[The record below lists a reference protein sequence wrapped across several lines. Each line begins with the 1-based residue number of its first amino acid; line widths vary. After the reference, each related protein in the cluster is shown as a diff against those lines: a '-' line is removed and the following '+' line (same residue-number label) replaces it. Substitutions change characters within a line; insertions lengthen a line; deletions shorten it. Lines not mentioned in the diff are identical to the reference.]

1 MGRVHVRDCMGTD
14 ARISNDQSL
23 VFTHRPPQCLGNRH
37 FVGFRVSDRAG
48 EPFFLGLATRFPQLS
63 PTGCEANKTAC
74 DPFTVLWLRAQER
87 KYEALAVGA
96 DVIPATL
103 LTDCAG

>member
-1 MGRVHVRDCMGTD
+1 MPEAKFQNRQSDFGWFNGSDPRV
-14 ARISNDQSL
+14 
-23 VFTHRPPQCLGNRH
+23 
-37 FVGFRVSDRAG
+37 RVSVPD
-48 EPFFLGLATRFPQLS
+48 
-63 PTGCEANKTAC
+63 EANKTAC

>member
-1 MGRVHVRDCMGTD
+1 MASGAAGERRAVGLECK
-14 ARISNDQSL
+14 
-23 VFTHRPPQCLGNRH
+23 CLSNRH
-37 FVGFRVSDRAG
+37 YVEFRVSDRAG